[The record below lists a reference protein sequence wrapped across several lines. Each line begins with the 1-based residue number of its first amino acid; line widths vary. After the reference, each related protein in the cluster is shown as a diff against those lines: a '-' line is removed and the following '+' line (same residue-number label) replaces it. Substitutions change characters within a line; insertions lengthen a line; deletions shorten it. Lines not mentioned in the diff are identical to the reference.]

1 MKFLDFGIPGGPDF
15 LLLKEAPKPTCRD
28 CEIVIQVAA
37 AGLNLYDSLDRQR
50 ISYPYTRI
58 SKLGFECSGRV
69 VAVGF
74 YASKKFKVGDEVCA
88 ILQGGGGCAEFIAIP
103 HSHALRIPPGV
114 TLAQAAALPLASCL
128 TLYAFSM
135 WTTIASGKTILIH
148 WDAGGIDTIA
158 IQYAKH
164 VLRCDV
170 IAVAGMEENLQL
182 CKMLGAEVCINYKKQ
197 DFCKCVKSVTGERGV
212 DFILDGSGGAHFQKN
227 IDCLAVGGS
236 LIILGSNSKSW
247 ANIDLSVLMH
257 KDINVIAKIW
267 PKIES
272 GHIKPIIGKEF
283 SFSEATEAYKA
294 LVARR
299 IAGKIL
305 LVSQ

>member
-170 IAVAGMEENLQL
+170 IAVAALHPLPRPPLSFSKFLKLLTTVSTACSPPRPPRLPVRRLDPPTRRLDPPRPASTPLEPPRPASTPASCIG
-182 CKMLGAEVCINYKKQ
+182 GAVE
-197 DFCKCVKSVTGERGV
+197 GRLPPRHR
-212 DFILDGSGGAHFQKN
+212 LDGRLDRHLEHWNPPF
-227 IDCLAVGGS
+227 
-236 LIILGSNSKSW
+236 
-247 ANIDLSVLMH
+247 
-257 KDINVIAKIW
+257 W
-267 PKIES
+267 PL
-272 GHIKPIIGKEF
+272 F
-283 SFSEATEAYKA
+283 
-294 LVARR
+294 
-299 IAGKIL
+299 
-305 LVSQ
+305 